1 MEDAAAK
8 EFTHGQPVDLD
19 GESVV
24 VVTGAAGGM
33 GRAIADAFAD
43 QGRALLLCDLA
54 PLTEAQ
60 ASITASRPP
69 LPLITTVMGDISDP
83 EFGDKIVSALNGRK
97 VSVLAH
103 AAGVSPSF
111 QNGRRIFDIN
121 FTASKN
127 LVEKIE
133 PHMDNTSAIILVASL
148 SGAFIT
154 NFAIDVAAKR
164 QIRGHWS
171 PTVWL
176 MKQWAYTSYA
186 ISKRCVQLYV
196 QTTATKLAEKGVRIM
211 SVSPGVIDTATMT
224 AYGEQPA
231 LATFVGSS
239 GLKRMGRADEVA
251 SVVSF
256 LASPGASYCTGT
268 DLLVDGG
275 LTAQKG
281 RAIWTTLRALMRSRP
296 AAANSEG
303 R

>member
-8 EFTHGQPVDLD
+8 EFTHGQPVDLEGQD
-19 GESVV
+19 VV
-24 VVTGAAGGM
+24 IVTGAAGGL

-69 LPLITTVMGDISDP
+69 LPLITTVTGDISDP
-83 EFGDKIVSALNGRK
+83 GFGDKIISALNGRK

-103 AAGVSPSF
+103 AAGVSPSV

-121 FTASKN
+121 FTASKR
-127 LVEKIE
+127 LVEKMQSC
-133 PHMDNTSAIILVASL
+133 MDAQSAIVLVASL
-148 SGAFIT
+148 SGAFIS
-154 NFAIDVAAKR
+154 NFAVDMAAKR
-164 QIRGHWS
+164 HLRGHWS

-176 MKQWAYTSYA
+176 MKQWAYTSHA
-186 ISKRCVQLYV
+186 VSKRCVQLYA
-196 QTTATKLAEKGVRIM
+196 QTMATGLAEKGVRIV
-211 SVSPGVIDTATMT
+211 SVSPGVIDTQMT
-224 AYGEQPA
+224 TGYAEQPA

-239 GLKRMGRADEVA
+239 GLKRMGRAEEVA

-256 LASPGASYCTGT
+256 LASPGASYCTGI
-268 DLLVDGG
+268 DVLVDGG

-281 RAIWTTLRALMRSRP
+281 RAIWTTLRALMRSRS
-296 AAANSEG
+296 AAANSG
-303 R
+303 